1 VVNRGGPQQIPR
13 PATARPGRRAP
24 WADAPE
30 SRLRPC
36 LADVVDALADAPSA
50 RPVERHPHDTR
61 AAAVLAALY
70 DSAAGDGAASDS
82 AAGAS
87 AASDGA
93 AGASDSAAG
102 MSSAGTSLAHV
113 VLTRRAQH
121 MRSHRG
127 EVSFPGGAQE
137 PGEDFWTTAV
147 REAFEEVALDPSTPI
162 PIGELDHLR
171 TVTSQSFIVPLVA
184 RLPGRPELVA
194 HPGEVEQ
201 VLHVPLAELL
211 LPEVFHEEIW
221 IIGGQERPIF
231 FFDIVG
237 DTIWGATAAML
248 RNLLAIVTGTFDPE
262 DRTTPWGPF
271 VGE

>member
-1 VVNRGGPQQIPR
+1 MVSRGGPQEIPR
-13 PATARPGRRAP
+13 PPSARPGRPAP
-24 WADAPE
+24 WAGASSDLLTP
-30 SRLRPC
+30 S
-36 LADVVDALADAPSA
+36 LADVKAALADAAPA
-50 RPVERHPHDTR
+50 RPVEQRLDDTR

-70 DSAAGDGAASDS
+70 DEERQEERAGVAP
-82 AAGAS
+82 
-87 AASDGA
+87 
-93 AGASDSAAG
+93 
-102 MSSAGTSLAHV
+102 LAHV

-121 MRSHRG
+121 LRSHRG

-147 REAFEEVALDPSTPI
+147 REAFEEVALDPTLPT

-184 RLPGRPELVA
+184 ELPSRPVLVS

-201 VLHVPLAELL
+201 ILHVSLAELL

-221 IIGGQERPIF
+221 TIGGQQRPIF

-248 RNLLAIVTGTFDPE
+248 RNLLAIVTGTFDPG
-262 DRTTPWGPF
+262 DRPTPWGPF
-271 VGE
+271 TGE

>member
-1 VVNRGGPQQIPR
+1 MSRGGPQEIPR
-13 PATARPGRRAP
+13 PASARPGRPAP
-24 WADAPE
+24 WAGADPQLL
-30 SRLRPC
+30 SPSLD
-36 LADVVDALADAPSA
+36 DVVAALAVAPPA

-61 AAAVLAALY
+61 AAAVLAAIY
-70 DSAAGDGAASDS
+70 DDHTADAP
-82 AAGAS
+82 
-87 AASDGA
+87 
-93 AGASDSAAG
+93 
-102 MSSAGTSLAHV
+102 LAHV

-121 MRSHRG
+121 LRSHRG

-137 PGEDFWTTAV
+137 PGEDHWTTAL
-147 REAFEEVALDPSTPI
+147 REASEEVALDPALPVL
-162 PIGELDHLR
+162 IGELDHLR

-221 IIGGQERPIF
+221 TIGGQQRPIF

-248 RNLLAIVTGTFDPE
+248 RNLLAIVTGTFDPT
-262 DRTTPWGPF
+262 DRPSPWGPF
-271 VGE
+271 AGE

>member
-1 VVNRGGPQQIPR
+1 VK
-13 PATARPGRRAP
+13 A
-24 WADAPE
+24 
-30 SRLRPC
+30 
-36 LADVVDALADAPSA
+36 ALADAAPA
-50 RPVERHPHDTR
+50 RPVEQRFDETR

-70 DSAAGDGAASDS
+70 DQERQEERAAAAPLSV
-82 AAGAS
+82 AP
-87 AASDGA
+87 
-93 AGASDSAAG
+93 
-102 MSSAGTSLAHV
+102 LAHV

-121 MRSHRG
+121 LRSHRG

-147 REAFEEVALDPSTPI
+147 REAFEEVALDPTLPI

-184 RLPGRPELVA
+184 ELPGRPELVA

-201 VLHVPLAELL
+201 ILHVSLAELL

-221 IIGGQERPIF
+221 TIGGQQRPIF
-231 FFDIVG
+231 FFEIEG

-248 RNLLAIVTGTFDPE
+248 RNLLAIVTGTFDPG
-262 DRTTPWGPF
+262 DRPTPWGPF
-271 VGE
+271 AGE

>member
-1 VVNRGGPQQIPR
+1 MV
-13 PATARPGRRAP
+13 T
-24 WADAPE
+24 
-30 SRLRPC
+30 
-36 LADVVDALADAPSA
+36 ALADAPPA
-50 RPVERHPHDTR
+50 RPVEQRPHDTR

-70 DSAAGDGAASDS
+70 DSTGEELYDSTGDERAAS
-82 AAGAS
+82 AP
-87 AASDGA
+87 
-93 AGASDSAAG
+93 
-102 MSSAGTSLAHV
+102 LAHV

-121 MRSHRG
+121 LRSHRG

-147 REAFEEVALDPSTPI
+147 REAFEEVALDPALPT

-184 RLPGRPELVA
+184 ELPGRPELVA

-201 VLHVPLAELL
+201 ILHVSLAELL

-221 IIGGQERPIF
+221 TIGGQQRPIF
-231 FFDIVG
+231 FFEIEG

-248 RNLLAIVTGTFDPE
+248 RNLLAIVTGTFDPG
-262 DRTTPWGPF
+262 DRPTPWGPF
-271 VGE
+271 AGE

>member
-1 VVNRGGPQQIPR
+1 MVSRGGPQEIPR
-13 PATARPGRRAP
+13 PPSARPGHSAP
-24 WADAPE
+24 WAGASSDLLTP
-30 SRLRPC
+30 S
-36 LADVVDALADAPSA
+36 LADVKAALADAAPA
-50 RPVERHPHDTR
+50 RPVEQRFDETR

-70 DSAAGDGAASDS
+70 DQERQEERAAVAPLSVAPLSVAPLS
-82 AAGAS
+82 VAP
-87 AASDGA
+87 
-93 AGASDSAAG
+93 
-102 MSSAGTSLAHV
+102 LAHV

-121 MRSHRG
+121 LRSHRG

-147 REAFEEVALDPSTPI
+147 REAFEEVALDPALPT

-184 RLPGRPELVA
+184 ELPGRPELVA

-201 VLHVPLAELL
+201 ILHVSLAELL

-221 IIGGQERPIF
+221 TIGGQQRPIF
-231 FFDIVG
+231 FFEIEG

-248 RNLLAIVTGTFDPE
+248 RNLLAIVTGTFDPG
-262 DRTTPWGPF
+262 DRPTPWGPF
-271 VGE
+271 AGE